1 MTKTH
6 DGGGKADIAMPRA
19 SAPTLMSARPPLMAL
34 RLVVSSLSRYNRF
47 FCQQGGL
54 MNRPQIFGKRLT
66 AGMDTAA
73 IDTATVSND
82 AVTCNEIICDE
93 VTCDVAR
100 PDVVVQPGS
109 EVHSAMATASRGDAI
124 DGTFRQVAADYATIV
139 SQLSLLHGY
148 SETPASMRPVAGAA
162 AGIATAD
169 MAILSTPDCAAGRP
183 GSKINELEPDIAFR
197 SDN

>member
-1 MTKTH
+1 M
-6 DGGGKADIAMPRA
+6 D
-19 SAPTLMSARPPLMAL
+19 
-34 RLVVSSLSRYNRF
+34 
-47 FCQQGGL
+47 
-54 MNRPQIFGKRLT
+54 RPQIFGKRLT
-66 AGMDTAA
+66 AAMSTAA
-73 IDTATVSND
+73 VSSD

-93 VTCDVAR
+93 VICNEIICNVAR

-109 EVHSAMATASRGDAI
+109 EAHSAMATASRGDAI

-169 MAILSTPDCAAGRP
+169 MAILSEPDCAAGRP